1 MNIIDSCPVCL
12 NEENAL
18 RKLNGCDHPICTDC
32 ENQIKATPN
41 QFTELKTKIKLI
53 KCPLCRAFEK
63 PHYHHLEEELN
74 WYRNNRNINN
84 FSNFNLRTLQRIR
97 DNVLQAEH
105 YNQQSRTYLTD
116 LNRLLVNLSTA
127 TVQPQSTA
135 PADLDRLLEILSTA
149 TVTTTPAP
157 VQRPIT
163 RRRVVRGQCTR
174 CHKRTTRKCSYYP
187 DRRVRCSTYC
197 CRNCDQCNAC
207 VQRRLEARATNNNP
221 QI

>member
-1 MNIIDSCPVCL
+1 MNVIDSCPVCL

-41 QFTELKTKIKLI
+41 QYTELKTKTKLI

-74 WYRNNRNINN
+74 WYKNNRSNNN
-84 FSNFNLRTLQRIR
+84 FSNLNLQTLQRIR
-97 DNVLQAEH
+97 NNVFQADH
-105 YNQQSRTYLTD
+105 YNQQFTSYLSD
-116 LNRLLVNLSTA
+116 SNRLLRDLMSSVVQQRTPA
-127 TVQPQSTA
+127 PAPVQPRVQQATTA
-135 PADLDRLLEILSTA
+135 
-149 TVTTTPAP
+149 PAP
-157 VQRPIT
+157 VQRPVT

-207 VQRRLEARATNNNP
+207 IQRRLEARATNNNP